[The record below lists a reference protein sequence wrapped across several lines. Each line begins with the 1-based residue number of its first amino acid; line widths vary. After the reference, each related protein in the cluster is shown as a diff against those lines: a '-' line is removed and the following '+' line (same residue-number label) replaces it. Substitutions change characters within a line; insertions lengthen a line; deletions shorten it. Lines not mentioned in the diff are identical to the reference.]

1 MFETSQ
7 FCPAYERPQ
16 GGGTFI
22 FPAEDYILVF
32 LWFAGNKTT
41 YRDVADRFG
50 IAESTVF
57 NIVNTVLDFL
67 IHIAPNI
74 IQFPTTTAEKETL
87 AEEFFQVH
95 SLGTFVCTF
104 IHVDLC

>member
-1 MFETSQ
+1 MFQASQ
-7 FCPAYERPQ
+7 FCPPSERNQ
-16 GGGTFI
+16 GGGTYI

-57 NIVNTVLDFL
+57 KIVSSVMDFL
-67 IHIAPNI
+67 IHIAPDI
-74 IQFPTTTAEKETL
+74 IRFPTTTAEKETL

-95 SLGTFVCTF
+95 LFPSNVK
-104 IHVDLC
+104 